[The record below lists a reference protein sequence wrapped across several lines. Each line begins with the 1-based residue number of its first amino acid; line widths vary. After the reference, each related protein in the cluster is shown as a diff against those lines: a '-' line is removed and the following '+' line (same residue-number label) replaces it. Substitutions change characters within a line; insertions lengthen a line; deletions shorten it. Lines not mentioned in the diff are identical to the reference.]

1 MFSFIGN
8 EKKQQEKAYLVIIKQ
23 SDATS
28 IYLSKKEII
37 MEHFIMVIRI
47 LIKRIFISIL
57 LFSCKDGLV
66 LDEAGD
72 SGFEIEIKN
81 YANKVCKFYMGTYDI
96 NNICIAVDS
105 LLYPNLVITKRTIE
119 NSSPNIDTRFSSAF
133 TLNEHQ
139 DGLNE
144 YGF

>member
-1 MFSFIGN
+1 
-8 EKKQQEKAYLVIIKQ
+8 
-23 SDATS
+23 
-28 IYLSKKEII
+28 

-47 LIKRIFISIL
+47 LIKSIFISIL

-66 LDEAGD
+66 LDEARD

-81 YANKVCKFYMGTYDI
+81 YANKVCKFYKGTYDI

-119 NSSPNIDTRFSSAF
+119 NSSPNIDTRFSLAF
-133 TLNEHQ
+133 TPNEHQ